1 MNKTK
6 RFSLLLSLPLL
17 LSCMASCH
25 DKTSDVTSDMKKSDT
40 IVDTTPATEA
50 PVTTPVTTAPI
61 TTDKVTESG
70 NESDDVMTEW
80 DAELSE
86 AMMDYLGEK
95 LPFVR
100 MGKEFGWMVY
110 QLDTDYILTMSDT
123 SKESIVEEYK
133 AILAENGFEFKAK
146 DDSEGYDVFRYMK
159 DRLCVEVSYQPGG
172 EGYDSGNLIEAW
184 VEPEEVP
191 PLTQWPDELKQ
202 IFTDNIGEELPF
214 VPFDAATIFY
224 NYYEPGKYLFVTDA
238 NPVNLLTDYGTLLTE
253 AGFTFVGSELDE
265 NENTKY
271 TYTKKQSNKEGYSIY
286 VQYFYDEVTSG
297 NAIYAFSKKDIV
309 EKEIE
314 AWPETEIKTIT
325 DEKVPSFA
333 VSEGKYTYYYQEEG
347 IVVYGKVASDITATY
362 EAELTKNGFI
372 LEYDEE
378 SGVAFGYNWIES
390 VGVGYVYDE
399 TKGTFEINVML
410 MEKSYDSLE
419 TAFPSTV
426 ISTFLGEGVTEVPSF
441 SIKEGNTYKVTHL
454 KESYVSDEG
463 IYIEALDND
472 NSIVEAYKNTLTEKG
487 FTMSV
492 INGENVAL
500 SEKEDVR
507 LTFASDGGV
516 FYLFVT
522 KSTPSVDGAFDFFN
536 LNQIK
541 EKDDNHALW
550 STKTVSFKIEK
561 GTSEFS
567 VGNGSD
573 DYLANPLRVY
583 AKQVITVSTTEGSLA
598 TLDFTT
604 NGSKYTSALLGAA
617 VEGGTIS
624 KGDGNHVIVTCNE
637 DVTSVTIT
645 MSKQVRLNSLT
656 VTKK

>member
-25 DKTSDVTSDMKKSDT
+25 DKTSDT
-40 IVDTTPATEA
+40 IVD
-50 PVTTPVTTAPI
+50 TAPI
-61 TTDKVTESG
+61 TTPISSDKVTESDS
-70 NESDDVMTEW
+70 EMTEW
-80 DAELSE
+80 DEELSE

-133 AILAENGFEFKAK
+133 AILAENGFEFKAEDTSK
-146 DDSEGYDVFRYMK
+146 GYSVFRYMK

-214 VPFDAATIFY
+214 VPFDAATISY
-224 NYYEPGKYLFVTDA
+224 NYYEKGKYLFVTDV

-271 TYTKKQSNKEGYSIY
+271 TYTKKQSDKEGYLIY
-286 VQYFYDEVTSG
+286 VQYFYDEDYSG
-297 NAIYAFSKKDIV
+297 NTIFAFSKKDIV
-309 EKEIE
+309 EKETE

-333 VSEGKYTYYYQEEG
+333 VSEGKYTYYYPEEG

-399 TKGTFEINVML
+399 TKGTFEINVMP

-454 KESYVSDEG
+454 KESSVSDEG

-522 KSTPSVDGAFDFFN
+522 KSTPSVDGAFDFFD

>member
-25 DKTSDVTSDMKKSDT
+25 DKTSDT
-40 IVDTTPATEA
+40 IVDTT
-50 PVTTPVTTAPI
+50 PI
-61 TTDKVTESG
+61 TTDKVTESD
-70 NESDDVMTEW
+70 NVMTEW
-80 DAELSE
+80 GADLSE

-133 AILAENGFEFKAK
+133 TILAENGFEFKAK
-146 DDSEGYDVFRYMK
+146 DDSKGYDVFRYMK

-172 EGYDSGNLIEAW
+172 EEYDSGNLIEAW

-191 PLTQWPDELKQ
+191 QLTQWPDELKQ

-214 VPFDAATIFY
+214 VPFDAATIYY
-224 NYYEPGKYLFVTDA
+224 NYYEPGKYLFVTDT

-253 AGFTFVGSELDE
+253 AGFTFVSSELDE

-286 VQYFYDEVTSG
+286 VQYFYDEVYSG

-309 EKEIE
+309 EKETE

-333 VSEGKYTYYYQEEG
+333 ISEGKYTYYYPEEG

-362 EAELTKNGFI
+362 EAELIKNGFI

-378 SGVAFGYNWIES
+378 SDVAFGYNWVES

-399 TKGTFEINVML
+399 TKGTFEIDVMP

-426 ISTFLGEGVTEVPSF
+426 ISKFLGEGVTEVPSF

-472 NSIVEAYKNTLTEKG
+472 NSIVEAYKKSLTEKG

-492 INGENVAL
+492 INGETVAL

-522 KSTPSVDGAFDFFN
+522 KSTPSVDGAFDFFD

-541 EKDDNHALW
+541 EKDADHALW

-604 NGSKYTSALLGAA
+604 NGSKYSSALLGAA

-637 DVTSVTIT
+637 GVTSVTIT
-645 MSKQVRLNSLT
+645 LAAQVRLNSLT

>member
-17 LSCMASCH
+17 LSCMASCR
-25 DKTSDVTSDMKKSDT
+25 DKTSDVTSDTKKSDT
-40 IVDTTPATEA
+40 IVDTAPATEA
-50 PVTTPVTTAPI
+50 PITTPI

-70 NESDDVMTEW
+70 NESDNLMTEW
-80 DAELSE
+80 GADLSE

-110 QLDTDYILTMSDT
+110 QVDTNYILSMSDT
-123 SKESIVEEYK
+123 SKESIVEEYRD
-133 AILAENGFEFKAK
+133 ILTENGFEFKTK
-146 DDSEGYDVFRYMK
+146 DDSKGYDVFRYMK

-184 VEPEEVP
+184 IEPEEVP
-191 PLTQWPDELKQ
+191 ALTQWPDELKQ

-238 NPVNLLTDYGTLLTE
+238 NPVNLLTDYGTLLTA
-253 AGFTFVGSELDE
+253 AGFTFVSSELDE

-309 EKEIE
+309 EKETE
-314 AWPETEIKTIT
+314 TWPEAEIKTIT

-333 VSEGKYTYYYQEEG
+333 VSEGKYTYYYPEEG
-347 IVVYGKVASDITATY
+347 VVVYGKVASDITAAY

-378 SGVAFGYNWIES
+378 SSVAFGYNWIEN

-399 TKGTFEINVML
+399 TKGTFEIDVMP

-419 TAFPSTV
+419 TAFPNA
-426 ISTFLGEGVTEVPSF
+426 ILSTFLGEGVTEVPSF

-454 KESYVSDEG
+454 KESYVNDEG
-463 IYIEALDND
+463 IYIEALDSD
-472 NSIVEAYKNTLTEKG
+472 NSIVEAYKKTLTEKG

-492 INGENVAL
+492 IDGENVAL

-522 KSTPSVDGAFDFFN
+522 KNTPSVDGVFDFFDM
-536 LNQIK
+536 NQIK
-541 EKDDNHALW
+541 EKDDDHALW

-561 GTSEFS
+561 GTSS
-567 VGNGSD
+567 QTVGNGTD

-604 NGSKYTSALLGAA
+604 NGSKYTTALLEAT
-617 VEGGTIS
+617 VVGGTIS
-624 KGDGNHVIVTCNE
+624 KGDKGHVIVTCE
-637 DVTSVTIT
+637 EGVTSVTIT